1 MKKSILFLS
10 LMVGM
15 GVSSVAQTNL
25 LTNPGAENNYD
36 GWTRTD
42 GGDGWSINVV
52 GNQGTATPRSGSN
65 FWASSYQ
72 FCTLAQTV
80 DLVSAGY
87 SEAVLDAAPDI
98 SAGAFVRSN
107 LWCAA
112 VATIKVELCAAN
124 GSVIST
130 HFVCQNLTIPMNS
143 DWIDQSLVISA
154 YGTGVRKINYY
165 LMGKDGCGWG
175 LYFGAQFDDSY
186 LTIAGAPTTAIND
199 VNSKTITI
207 SPNPS
212 SDFITLGGNS
222 GLIRIYDMKGSLV
235 LSHNA
240 TTNERIDISS
250 LTNGVY
256 VLKTDNQNIKL
267 VKK

>member
-1 MKKSILFLS
+1 
-10 LMVGM
+10 MVGM
-15 GVSSVAQTNL
+15 GLTSVAQTNL
-25 LTNPGAENNYD
+25 LSNPGAENNYD

-65 FWASSYQ
+65 FWVSSYE

-87 SEAVLDAAPDI
+87 SEALLDAAPDI

-107 LWCAA
+107 VWCAA

-124 GSVIST
+124 GSVLST
-130 HFVCQNLTIPMNS
+130 HYVCQDLTIPMNS

-154 YGTGVRKINYY
+154 YGIGVRKINFY
-165 LMGKDGCGWG
+165 LIGKDVPWWA

-186 LTIAGAPTTAIND
+186 LTIAGAPTTAIGGA
-199 VNSKTITI
+199 STKTITV

-240 TTNERIDISS
+240 TANERIDISS

-256 VLKTDNQNIKL
+256 VLNTDNQNIKL

>member
-52 GNQGTATPRSGSN
+52 GIGETATPRSGNN
-65 FWASSYQ
+65 FWATSYE

-87 SEAVLDAAPDI
+87 SEALLDATPDI

-124 GSVIST
+124 GSVLST
-130 HFVCQNLTIPMNS
+130 HFVCQDLTIPMNS
-143 DWIDQSLVISA
+143 LWEEKSLVIST
-154 YGTGVRKINYY
+154 YGTGVRKINFY
-165 LMGKDGCGWG
+165 LIGKDVPWWAGFYGVQ
-175 LYFGAQFDDSY
+175 YDDSY

-199 VNSKTITI
+199 VNSKTISI

-222 GLIRIYDMKGSLV
+222 GLIRIYDIKGSLV

-240 TTNERIDISS
+240 TANERIDISS
-250 LTNGVY
+250 LTNGIY